1 MAEKRLLYFIT
12 GEVQLFRWRA
22 GRLAPEAVYPNSEV
36 GVAAFAK
43 HLQSSPRALYY
54 MLADVVEEDF
64 HFEAVPLVRGKDRR
78 AMLGRKLAQRYR
90 DLSLALT
97 LPLGYESGTRREE
110 KILFS
115 SFTNTQQFQ
124 PWLAALR
131 SSEARLA
138 GVYSLP
144 LISPLVGRRIGV
156 AAKRYLLVSL
166 QQGGL
171 RQSFIDNGQIRFSRL
186 GRLDSA
192 SPEDVARASA
202 LESVQIQQYLLN
214 TRILARDAGP
224 LDVVLLAPA
233 DQLDLY
239 RKACASTA
247 QLQFRVLDREAAC
260 RKAGLRRA
268 PGNLLGERLFL
279 HVLASSQ
286 PAVQFADD
294 VERRFYHLWRAR
306 VALVSAGAAVFL
318 FCALVAALRLVDA
331 FSIDQLAAIDR
342 AQEARLADQYA
353 RLQAQFPKTPT
364 STDNLKAL
372 VKNYQVVQQQTASL
386 DGILREISQALALAP
401 QLDIDRIDWHIGAD
415 PRKGGPPA
423 AAKAAPGARPGAD
436 KAEKSLTDASYQV
449 VEISGRVNVVQASD
463 YRNITLVVNQ
473 FVQTLRQRPG
483 MEVFSAQLPFDLNAE
498 KSLSGDIGT
507 ERATQVPRFTVVA
520 ARRLGA

>member
-1 MAEKRLLYFIT
+1 MLLST
-12 GEVQLFRWRA
+12 GGTVSVVQ
-22 GRLAPEAVYPNSEV
+22 V
-36 GVAAFAK
+36 
-43 HLQSSPRALYY
+43 
-54 MLADVVEEDF
+54 
-64 HFEAVPLVRGKDRR
+64 
-78 AMLGRKLAQRYR
+78 
-90 DLSLALT
+90 
-97 LPLGYESGTRREE
+97 
-110 KILFS
+110 
-115 SFTNTQQFQ
+115 
-124 PWLAALR
+124 
-131 SSEARLA
+131 
-138 GVYSLP
+138 
-144 LISPLVGRRIGV
+144 LVGTNEIRTRV
-156 AAKRYLLVSL
+156 ACGS
-166 QQGGL
+166 
-171 RQSFIDNGQIRFSRL
+171 S
-186 GRLDSA
+186 
-192 SPEDVARASA
+192 
-202 LESVQIQQYLLN
+202 
-214 TRILARDAGP
+214 
-224 LDVVLLAPA
+224 
-233 DQLDLY
+233 
-239 RKACASTA
+239 ST
-247 QLQFRVLDREAAC
+247 V
-260 RKAGLRRA
+260 
-268 PGNLLGERLFL
+268 
-279 HVLASSQ
+279 ASSQ